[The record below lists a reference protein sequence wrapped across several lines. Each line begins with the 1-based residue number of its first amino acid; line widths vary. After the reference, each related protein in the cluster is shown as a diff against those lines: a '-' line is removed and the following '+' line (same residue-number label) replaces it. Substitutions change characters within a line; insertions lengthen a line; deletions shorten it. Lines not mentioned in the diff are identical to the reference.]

1 MSDFKKTS
9 NTESSAVAKRRSF
22 LKKSATGAV
31 LASLPAQSVWGA
43 CSVSGAMSGNLSRNT
58 DRHDCVTPVVS
69 PGKSPKYWKDAYSND
84 GGKDHHVSD
93 GFSKCRSKNKN
104 KHNKR
109 RECYRKHVIEC
120 CDNLNMELTPEL
132 YTGNFKNCKDALYHS
147 SVNGVPSLEYCLAGV
162 YLSSFFGF
170 HNEAEKGNKSS
181 ANKKVNEILLYVYV
195 KAGQGEEVDLSQLE
209 SICNFSAQHKTSYKV
224 DVCHV

>member
-9 NTESSAVAKRRSF
+9 DTESSAVAKRRSF

-58 DRHDCVTPVVS
+58 DRHDCVQPVVS
-69 PGKSPKYWKDAYSND
+69 AGKEPKYWCDAYNND
-84 GGKDHHVSD
+84 GGKDHRVSD
-93 GFSKCRSKNKN
+93 GFSQCKSKNRT

-109 RECYRKHVIEC
+109 RECYRKHLVDC
-120 CDNLNMELTPEL
+120 CDSLNMDLHPEL
-132 YTGNFKNCKDALYHS
+132 YTGNFNNCKDALFHS
-147 SVNGVPSLEYCLAGV
+147 NVNGKASLEYCLAGV

-170 HNEAEKGNKSS
+170 HNASHKGSKTEAS
-181 ANKKVNEILLYVYV
+181 KKVNEILLYVYV
-195 KAGQGEEVDLSQLE
+195 KSSQGDEVDLSEIE
-209 SICNFSAQHKTSYKV
+209 SICNFSAQHKSDYRV